1 MFCVKHLA
9 TFLSC
14 ANLHNDVLPR
24 HWSAVRARGLLI
36 VAVKAGSNVV
46 VIDVAVEARS
56 NVVVDVAVETG
67 GDVVI
72 AEACRLVIVVA
83 ETLISTQVT
92 IHTTGAQNGLQYEY
106 MIR

>member
-46 VIDVAVEARS
+46 VHIAVETRS
-56 NVVVDVAVETG
+56 NVVVDIGVETG
-67 GDVVI
+67 GNVAV
-72 AEACRLVIVVA
+72 AEACRLVIVEA
-83 ETLISTQVT
+83 EMLIF
-92 IHTTGAQNGLQYEY
+92 L
-106 MIR
+106 R